1 MLRIKTNKI
10 RAIRGIRG
18 KKKKNH
24 CLADEGSN
32 ASRFSFIEIKKS
44 PRIIRMSRIIT
55 NKIRK
60 ISAIRGK
67 KTSHCPADEGSNALW
82 E

>member
-1 MLRIKTNKI
+1 VISVV
-10 RAIRGIRG
+10 
-18 KKKKNH
+18 KKSPH

-44 PRIIRMSRIIT
+44 PLILRMLRIKT
-55 NKIRK
+55 NKIHAIRG
-60 ISAIRGK
+60 IRGK
-67 KTSHCPADEGSNALW
+67 KKNHCLADEGSNALW